1 MRTINALGAV
11 GAILSAAVVF
21 AILACCLPDDPYQRF
36 QLLDGTIYQSLRWNY
51 ERVHFDPTPIDVA
64 VIGPS
69 KPKLSISA
77 GRMEAR
83 LAALGK
89 PAHVVN
95 FSIVADGRNVESVI
109 VDELYKTKRPKV
121 LVVGIDETPHPWGH
135 PAFKYVAPAAAV
147 AFPPAPFLHD
157 YLYGLTYLPFRQLE
171 LFAASVFPD
180 AFGLSHTFDPA
191 RYARTRT
198 DFTTSFRGVSGNVVD
213 MDTVIPRA
221 QLLADYRRDKAK
233 EKRSVVPRAISKVV
247 EADDRVYTEAIARQA
262 AAHGAKLVFVYI
274 PRFTGALSPES
285 RAFYGRYGTVQ
296 DNGDLAQQ
304 DRLFSGWPHLNH
316 AGAMIVSDRVAQ
328 AVAEAL

>member
-1 MRTINALGAV
+1 VRTINAMVTV
-11 GAILSAAVVF
+11 GAILSTAVVF

-36 QLLDGTIYQSLRWNY
+36 QLLDGTVYQSLRWNY
-51 ERVHFDPTPIDVA
+51 ERVHFDSTPIDVA

-77 GRMEAR
+77 SRVEER
-83 LAALGK
+83 LATLGK

-95 FSIVADGRNVESVI
+95 FSIVADGRNIESVI

-121 LVVGIDETPHPWGH
+121 LVVGIDETPSPWGH
-135 PAFKYVAPAAAV
+135 PAFKYTAPAGAV
-147 AFPPAPFLHD
+147 VFPPAPFLHD

-171 LFAASVFPD
+171 LFAADLFPD
-180 AFGLSHTFDPA
+180 SFGLRHTFDPVHFA
-191 RYARTRT
+191 QTRT
-198 DFTTSFRGVSGNVVD
+198 DFTTSFRGVAGNLVD
-213 MDTVIPRA
+213 MDKEIPRA
-221 QLLADYRRDKAK
+221 QLLADYMRDKAK
-233 EKRSVVPRAISKVV
+233 EKRSIVPRAVSRVV
-247 EADDRVYTEAIARQA
+247 EADDRVYTEAIVRQA
-262 AAHGAKLVFVYI
+262 AAHGTKMVFVYI

-285 RAFYGRYGTVQ
+285 RAFYGRFGKVQ